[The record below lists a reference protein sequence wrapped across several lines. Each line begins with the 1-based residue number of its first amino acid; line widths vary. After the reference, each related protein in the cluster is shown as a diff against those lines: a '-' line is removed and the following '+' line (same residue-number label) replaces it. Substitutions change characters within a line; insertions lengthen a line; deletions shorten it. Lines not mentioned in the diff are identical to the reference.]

1 MDPNMNSQNPNND
14 NANSNN
20 LDVGYPTPTPSSTSS
35 SHSYRRTPSQSNLNA
50 NANPAGSGSSD
61 PTAQDQQQQKKVKA
75 PRLYHKKSRNGCQR
89 CKARRVKP
97 PPPPNPEEA
106 LRITT
111 TNGSS
116 PGERISVH
124 ALIEDLSTSSF
135 HQPRTG
141 QDEIPQSINPTY
153 YEDIPES
160 KNRRMLELRLL
171 QNYIISTSP
180 TFPGCHTEET
190 RHLWSVE
197 VPKLAF
203 NAPNLLYAMFSIS
216 ALQHIVADP
225 SNSEM
230 QSARQHY
237 LGLALREH
245 QKAVATLNKD
255 SADAVC
261 FASILILNDAFSSL
275 QIRSIKPYTIP
286 MHWLQMARGAASVFH
301 VALNLIKNNPDA
313 KAMALLRT
321 KPALTKPEELN
332 RPSNYANFAAILSH
346 PPPSSSAASTTSSI
360 PSSHP
365 SPSTS
370 MASPSASSPAS
381 PAYSP
386 QSQHHM
392 QGNIHTLPIHSTA
405 LPHPSIP
412 PSHLIAYQSALTY
425 LGSIHHVMTSSP
437 TTTSYYPSYAPCPPS
452 SAYSSPTSTHHF
464 PHYPASPVT
473 IPSPTTSTS
482 SQSHYHSQSH
492 RPSYPYPYPP
502 IPPEHP
508 LATARRFTA
517 FGLQVPK
524 AFIDLVEA
532 KEPRAL
538 IIFAHYFALAKCLT
552 LREDPMFWWVGDT
565 VDREVRGLLGM
576 LGRGWDDILGW
587 VKTVVGM

>member
-1 MDPNMNSQNPNND
+1 MLNAHHCYTIKTITILIILLLIVVVVVVVAVDVP
-14 NANSNN
+14 ANSRQCDETRPICNN
-20 LDVGYPTPTPSSTSS
+20 CIR
-35 SHSYRRTPSQSNLNA
+35 H
-50 NANPAGSGSSD
+50 
-61 PTAQDQQQQKKVKA
+61 
-75 PRLYHKKSRNGCQR
+75 RLECVYL
-89 CKARRVKP
+89 KP
-97 PPPPNPEEA
+97 PPPTAEQGLKIN
-106 LRITT
+106 T
-111 TNGSS
+111 TNSSS
-116 PGERISVH
+116 PQERISVH
-124 ALIEDLSTSSF
+124 ALIEDLSSTSF

-141 QDEIPQSINPTY
+141 QDGIPPTITPNY

-171 QNYIISTSP
+171 QNYIVSTSI

-190 RHLWSVE
+190 RQLWSVE

-203 NAPNLLYAMFSIS
+203 GAPNLLYAMFAIS

-245 QKAVATLNKD
+245 QKAVAALNKD

-275 QIRSIKPYTIP
+275 QIRPLKPYTLP
-286 MHWLQMARGAASVFH
+286 MHWLQMARGTASVFH
-301 VALNLIKNNPDA
+301 VALGLIKHNPEA

-321 KPALTKPEELN
+321 KPALTRPEELN

-346 PPPSSSAASTTSSI
+346 PPPDSSAASTTSSL
-360 PSSHP
+360 PSPHP
-365 SPSTS
+365 SPSSS
-370 MASPSASSPAS
+370 MASPPTSSPATS
-381 PAYSP
+381 TYSP
-386 QSQHHM
+386 QFQHHT
-392 QGNIHTLPIHSTA
+392 HTLPIHSMS

-412 PSHLIAYQSALTY
+412 PSHLIAYQAALTY

-437 TTTSYYPSYAPCPPS
+437 TTTSHYPSYAPCPPS
-452 SAYSSPTSTHHF
+452 SSHSSSSSSTVWTHHF
-464 PHYPASPVT
+464 PHYPSSPIT
-473 IPSPTTSTS
+473 TQPSATSPL
-482 SQSHYHSQSH
+482 SQSQSQSH
-492 RPSYPYPYPP
+492 RPAYPYPYPP
-502 IPPEHP
+502 IAPEHP

-524 AFIDLVEA
+524 NFIDLIEA

-552 LREDPMFWWVGDT
+552 LREDPLFWWVGDT
-565 VDREVRGLLGM
+565 VDREVRGILGM
-576 LGRGWDDILGW
+576 LEKGWDDLLGW
-587 VKTVVGM
+587 VKAVVGM